1 MRTDP
6 PGTECGDGRHRI
18 TRERRRPVLVPV
30 WHDEP
35 MNDRAFPII
44 SVEDVTAT
52 RGFYKQLGYGHPDVR
67 VVG

>member
-1 MRTDP
+1 
-6 PGTECGDGRHRI
+6 
-18 TRERRRPVLVPV
+18 
-30 WHDEP
+30 